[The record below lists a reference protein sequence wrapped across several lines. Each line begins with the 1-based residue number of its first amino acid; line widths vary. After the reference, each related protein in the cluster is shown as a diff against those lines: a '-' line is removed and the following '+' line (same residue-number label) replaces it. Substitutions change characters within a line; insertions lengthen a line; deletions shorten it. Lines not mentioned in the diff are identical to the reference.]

1 MSEIKVNQISKKN
14 GNNISFSDP
23 LRLKSYTT
31 TQRDALS
38 GVSDGDIIFN
48 STDSKAQIYISS
60 AWSNLGGLEV
70 VPLDILVIGGG
81 GGMRNDAQ
89 NGGGAGA
96 GEFIEQSLFLS
107 LSTNYNVTVGAG
119 GSSGGANGS
128 PSNVDEIASAGGGYG
143 GRGVNFVSSA
153 HRRTMQGGSGA
164 SGGGGGGTTN
174 NTGNIE
180 IAYGSAKNGNNGGA
194 GKGSTDA
201 NQRTGGGGGGAGASG
216 ANNSGSSAGNGGVGL
231 TTTII
236 STAQATTHSVGEV
249 DGSDL
254 YFSGG
259 GGGGG
264 KVSNGSGGLG
274 GGGNEGQNGTA
285 NTGGGAGGSFSD
297 TATPPNYAGG
307 SGVVIIKYSSDYS
320 ITVGAGLTSA
330 TVADPPTGYKIEIFT
345 AGTDNISFS

>member
-1 MSEIKVNQISKKN
+1 MSQLNVNKIAKYS
-14 GNNISFSDP
+14 GNNVSLDDK
-23 LRLKSYTT
+23 LKLKNLTT
-31 TQRDALS
+31 TQRDALTS
-38 GVSDGDIIFN
+38 VAGDMIFN
-48 STDSKAQIYISS
+48 TTTSKAQVYDGSS
-60 AWSNLGGLEV
+60 WSDLGGVEA
-70 VPLDILVIGGG
+70 VPLDILVIGAG

-89 NGGGAGA
+89 NSGGAGA
-96 GEFIEQSLFLS
+96 GEFIEQSLFVS
-107 LSTNYNVTVGAG
+107 PNTNFNVTVGAG

-128 PSNVDEIASAGGGYG
+128 PSNFDEIASAGGGYG
-143 GRGVNFVSSA
+143 GRGLNFIASSSRMA
-153 HRRTMQGGSGA
+153 MRGGSGA

-174 NTGNIE
+174 TTGNIE

-194 GKGSTDA
+194 GKGHSDA
-201 NQRTGGGGGGAGASG
+201 NERTGGGGGGAGASG
-216 ANNSGSSAGNGGVGL
+216 SNNSGSSAGAGGVGL

-264 KVSNGSGGLG
+264 KVSNGAGGLG

-307 SGVVIIKYSSDYS
+307 SGVVIIKYSADYS

-330 TVADPPTGYKIEIFT
+330 TVSDPPTDYKIEIFT